1 MAVLCHEG
9 LWDKRRTKCMQKVVM
24 TEWLSVHV
32 NQLFVKMLKYDT
44 WWCLPDLWPVL
55 HQHVRMIQ
63 SSGPSGRRSKQT
75 SWLDVASEG
84 WKCFFCWSTLTPSC
98 HRHSQILFPTLRT
111 LLVNERAVVCFCWS
125 SCIDLCPPHSCLSIS
140 WISILCL
147 WRFINYSNPP
157 QFLLLSSCTA
167 VWPLISLFSCT
178 FCTRWTISRTRQHN
192 AALMLDITEEY
203 HGAESTVCKDPSSD
217 GHSMVILRVCYGVTD
232 SNEETDPE

>member
-1 MAVLCHEG
+1 MVFTWPLTCSASTCQ
-9 LWDKRRTKCMQKVVM
+9 DDTKFRTFRTTAK
-24 TEWLSVHV
+24 T
-32 NQLFVKMLKYDT
+32 NQLVGCGVRRLKVFLLLKHTDSF
-44 WWCLPDLWPVL
+44 L
-55 HQHVRMIQ
+55 
-63 SSGPSGRRSKQT
+63 SSSFTDPLSNPQNSFSK
-75 SWLDVASEG
+75 WACG
-84 WKCFFCWSTLTPSC
+84 G
-98 HRHSQILFPTLRT
+98 LF
-111 LLVNERAVVCFCWS
+111 LLVQLYRPVP
-125 SCIDLCPPHSCLSIS
+125 PPHSCLSIS